1 MIRRFEENDSAITQT
16 EKLNQIV
23 NFLSFDY
30 KPVEEQ
36 ANEIIN
42 KYKKNIEGSISQGEK
57 MVSEAINRC
66 EVKIK
71 EINKL
76 EYKINEKINATLNSL
91 NTKVDK
97 LLNEKIAEID
107 SNLNEAEN
115 KIQNLIIKNKQVK
128 ETKTTE
134 YNNFINSVIQSL
146 ENMKRK

>member
-76 EYKINEKINATLNSL
+76 EYKINEKI
-91 NTKVDK
+91 
-97 LLNEKIAEID
+97 AEID